1 MTSLRIM
8 PKRYKN
14 KKPSWSDPESV
25 LIYRFLNKM
34 SSLNQTEESMIDFN
48 SCIYLYAREA
58 LSRENFGSKICDVA
72 RKSSSGDSFRRSCS
86 FLARNMFDLCPFAH
100 MIDVKAQSGD
110 FKGRTALEV
119 ALERP
124 PDDDTN
130 HSREVIVTWLLI
142 HGSSPKHVSD
152 MTLRKEAEKK
162 LRDLWS
168 AGAFREK
175 DTLSLEA
182 KKKMSL
188 DGNSVK
194 QATRRASTML
204 IPVSSPP
211 STQTENPVIPR
222 RSIMLVRADL
232 GLDDDDD
239 DDDGQ
244 RVGGGG
250 GVDDVPLS
258 DLSSPI
264 KDDEEEKNQKEEIEM
279 KLPLLES
286 RGHNL
291 PPGITIDHE
300 APPGIDVTTT
310 TTEGSTL
317 ESLIYDRVQDS
328 QTRDEMIAALRTFF
342 FPVFFLT
349 TQVTHQS
356 NAFEYIRYIGEKK
369 S

>member
-1 MTSLRIM
+1 
-8 PKRYKN
+8 
-14 KKPSWSDPESV
+14 
-25 LIYRFLNKM
+25 
-34 SSLNQTEESMIDFN
+34 
-48 SCIYLYAREA
+48 
-58 LSRENFGSKICDVA
+58 
-72 RKSSSGDSFRRSCS
+72 
-86 FLARNMFDLCPFAH
+86 
-100 MIDVKAQSGD
+100 
-110 FKGRTALEV
+110 
-119 ALERP
+119 
-124 PDDDTN
+124 
-130 HSREVIVTWLLI
+130 
-142 HGSSPKHVSD
+142 
-152 MTLRKEAEKK
+152 LRKEAEKK

-182 KKKMSL
+182 KKKISL

-310 TTEGSTL
+310 TTTEGSTL

-342 FPVFFLT
+342 FSSFFFNNSS
-349 TQVTHQS
+349 HS
-356 NAFEYIRYIGEKK
+356 SIECF
-369 S
+369 